1 MKDTRKDLR
10 LRLPV
15 SADADFHA
23 AKAKAE
29 RELGYTLRDNE
40 FATRVLV
47 QAVRQWE
54 PVQDAA
60 PRLHL
65 PENCRERLRL
75 EGKAY
80 PKSGCASCDTGGMTG
95 CPHKIN

>member
-1 MKDTRKDLR
+1 MTQTKDLR
-10 LRLPV
+10 TVLKRKQDIE
-15 SADADFHA
+15 AFNT
-23 AKAKAE
+23 AKAEAE

-54 PVQDAA
+54 PVQDAT
-60 PRLHL
+60 PRQHL

-80 PKSGCASCDTGGMTG
+80 PKSGCASCGTGGMTG
-95 CPHKIN
+95 CPHKID

>member
-10 LRLPV
+10 IRLPE
-15 SADADFHA
+15 SAGPDFHS

-47 QAVRQWE
+47 QAV
-54 PVQDAA
+54 
-60 PRLHL
+60 
-65 PENCRERLRL
+65 
-75 EGKAY
+75 K
-80 PKSGCASCDTGGMTG
+80 GMVG
-95 CPHKIN
+95 